1 MNTTSYNASEIKLA
15 QSTFI
20 SKVYSWMSL
29 ALLITGA
36 VAAYI
41 ASSDAL
47 MEIIVG
53 NRGVF
58 YGLLLG
64 ELALV
69 WVISAAINRL
79 SATTATGLFILYS
92 VMNGLTL
99 SVIFLRY
106 TASSIGTTFFVTAG
120 TFAVMS
126 VYGHTTK
133 RDLTSWGNLLL
144 MALIGLIIASV
155 VNLFW
160 QNSMFY
166 WICTYAGILIFVGL
180 TAYDTQKIKE
190 YGAQGFSDSDSM
202 QKGALIGALQLYL
215 DFINLFLYILRLLGN
230 RRN

>member
-1 MNTTSYNASEIKLA
+1 MDTTSYSPAEIKLA

-47 MEIIVG
+47 LESIVG

-58 YGLLLG
+58 YGLLFG
-64 ELALV
+64 EIALV

-166 WICTYAGILIFVGL
+166 WICTYVGILIFVGL

-190 YGAQGFSDSDSM
+190 YGAQGFGDSDSM

>member
-1 MNTTSYNASEIKLA
+1 MNTTSYNAAEIKLA